1 MSIFHWIIG
10 LTAIGVFI
18 FTGFMDHWGAKSRS
32 SHYYEQKKT
41 PTGKG
46 YRAANIP
53 DSSEYDS
60 FFSGLN
66 AR

>member
-1 MSIFHWIIG
+1 MSVFHWIVG
-10 LTAIGVFI
+10 LGALAVFI
-18 FTGFMDHWGAKSRS
+18 FTGFMDHWCAKSKS
-32 SHYYEQKKT
+32 SNYYEEKKT

-53 DSSEYDS
+53 DPSEYDQI
-60 FFSGLN
+60 FSSLN